1 MSTFISIRRVCSII
15 DYFYEN
21 ENYAENIWHVF
32 ICNLRYTASKT
43 DLTRFVYF
51 RKKRCIHS
59 LTNWKARDMSGCP
72 FTLYGL
78 PHFHYDVLTD
88 NT

>member
-32 ICNLRYTASKT
+32 ICNLRYTISN
-43 DLTRFVYF
+43 TRFDALRVFSEKNFGYT
-51 RKKRCIHS
+51 R
-59 LTNWKARDMSGCP
+59 
-72 FTLYGL
+72 
-78 PHFHYDVLTD
+78 
-88 NT
+88 